1 MLMQVSIECDL
12 NVFFSL
18 LMYIKISLVFFF
30 YFPTNLFIIAGSHF
44 SAKSPPLHPEWV
56 IKESILMQING
67 NITNIT
73 CESFKKNQISMKT
86 KSDQPIFV

>member
-1 MLMQVSIECDL
+1 M
-12 NVFFSL
+12 NVE
-18 LMYIKISLVFFF
+18 
-30 YFPTNLFIIAGSHF
+30 IIAGSHF
-44 SAKSPPLHPEWV
+44 SAKSPPSHPEWI

-73 CESFKKNQISMKT
+73 CESFLKNQISMKT